1 MSFKYHVLHAFK
13 MVLII
18 VDYSIVDY
26 LFFFQYRVIGMHVVG
41 PNAGEMIQGFALAFK
56 TGATKEHFDDLIG
69 IHPTNAE
76 VSGFFS
82 GYQNAALNFT

>member
-1 MSFKYHVLHAFK
+1 
-13 MVLII
+13 
-18 VDYSIVDY
+18 
-26 LFFFQYRVIGMHVVG
+26 MHVVG

-76 VSGFFS
+76 VSGFFFFFS
-82 GYQNAALNFT
+82 ISKCGLKFYLNFLKFTEIIVVKKFSSLDLKILVSPDFRL